1 MSKKDSYDVVI
12 SGSGPVGISLAIDLA
27 WRGVKVAVI
36 EERFRGEAPSVKC
49 NHVAARTMEFYRRL
63 GLADGIRNAGL
74 PPRYPHDVAFRT
86 TVTGIE
92 FARIPIP
99 CRAERFTTKGTPD
112 AWWPT
117 PELPHRINQ
126 IYLEPILTEHA
137 ATLENVDVFNRTT
150 LEGYVQDDEGVVATV
165 RDMETGE
172 PREIRAKFLV
182 GCDGARSSVRKAIG
196 AKLSGTEVVQ
206 RVQSTYF
213 KAPDL
218 ISRMG
223 SRPAWMMMSVNPRR
237 NAVTVAIDG
246 RENWLIHNY
255 LLPEEKDFE
264 SVDRDWAI
272 RTILGVGADFEYDIL
287 SQEDWIGRRL
297 VADKFRD
304 RRVFICGDSAHLW
317 IPFAGYGMNA
327 GIADAMNLSWT
338 LAACIA
344 GWGGETLLDAYE
356 AERLPITEQVSR
368 HAMDIALGAIGQR
381 RSVPAGIEDP
391 GEEGDRI
398 RRRFGQQ
405 IYDLNVQQFCCGGL
419 NFGYFYDASPVIAY
433 DDGTAPA
440 YSLYDFRQSSVPGC
454 RTPHVWLADGRSLQD
469 AMGPEFTLLRLDPEL
484 DVAPLL
490 RAAEARGM
498 PLALLDVDAPD
509 AMSVYGRRLVL
520 SRPDQHV
527 AWRGD
532 ELPEDALALIDLVR
546 GAKQTAESAHAI
558 PDPSA
563 TTTASEDIVPA

>member
-1 MSKKDSYDVVI
+1 MVSKTDAYDVVI
-12 SGSGPVGISLAIDLA
+12 SGSGPVGTSLAIDLA
-27 WRGVKVAVI
+27 WRGVRVAVV
-36 EERFRGEAPSVKC
+36 EERAQGELPSVKC
-49 NHVAARTMEFYRRL
+49 NHVAARTMEFFRRL
-63 GLADGIRNAGL
+63 GVSQEVRNSGL
-74 PPRYPHDVAFRT
+74 PPHYPHDVAFRT

-112 AWWPT
+112 GWWPT

-126 IYLEPILTEHA
+126 IYLEPILTRHA
-137 ATLENVDVFNRTT
+137 ASLDNVDVFNRTT
-150 LEGYVQDDEGVVATV
+150 LEGYVQDDHGVVATV
-165 RDMETGE
+165 RDLDTGE
-172 PREIRAKFLV
+172 SRKISAQYLV
-182 GCDGARSSVRKAIG
+182 GCDGARSVVRKAIG

-218 ISRMG
+218 IARMG

-246 RENWLIHNY
+246 KENWLIHNY
-255 LLPEEKDFE
+255 LLPEEKDFDD
-264 SVDRDWAI
+264 VDRDWAI
-272 RTILGVGADFEYDIL
+272 RTILGVGPDFEYEIL

-338 LAACIA
+338 LAARIN
-344 GWGGETLLDAYE
+344 GWGGETILEAYE

-381 RSVPAGIEDP
+381 RSVPASIEDAS
-391 GEEGDRI
+391 EEGDRI

-405 IYDLNVQQFCCGGL
+405 VYDLNVQQFCCGGL
-419 NFGYFYDASPVIAY
+419 NFGYFYDASPVLAY
-433 DDGTAPA
+433 DGDAAPT
-440 YSLYDFRQSSVPGC
+440 YSLYDFKQSSVPGC
-454 RTPHVWLADGRSLQD
+454 RTPHVWLASGQSLYD
-469 AMGPEFTLLRLDPEL
+469 ALGPEFTLLRLDPQI

-490 RAAEARGM
+490 AAAAQRGM
-498 PLALLDVDAPD
+498 PIVVLDVDAPD
-509 AMSVYGRRLVL
+509 AAAIYGRRLVL

-532 ELPEDALALIDLVR
+532 ALPEDPLALVDLVR
-546 GAKQTAESAHAI
+546 GALPVSETGFPKLAQTAALSSEPVSA
-558 PDPSA
+558 
-563 TTTASEDIVPA
+563 